1 MNKIIKFHNERI
13 KWLWILTAILAISFF
28 VICFNNVKW
37 EYKENNS
44 TYETLT
50 STLEKITNLYMYNLI
65 KKPFTYGI
73 SYDMRIFSR
82 AIIGVAF
89 GLGFVGT
96 MLIDYFIISKLAY
109 IVKQKIKQSKKV
121 GM

>member
-37 EYKENNS
+37 IYTEN
-44 TYETLT
+44 TAKYELLT
-50 STLEKITNLYMYNLI
+50 SSLEKIVKFYSFSLVD
-65 KKPFTYGI
+65 KPFARGVPNSI
-73 SYDMRIFSR
+73 DVFSR

>member
-28 VICFNNVKW
+28 AICFDNVKW
-37 EYKENNS
+37 IYTDDKGKWEL
-44 TYETLT
+44 LT
-50 STLEKITNLYMYNLI
+50 SSLEKIIRLYSYNLI
-65 KKPFTYGI
+65 KDPTVNGVFYTTQ
-73 SYDMRIFSR
+73 IFSR

-96 MLIDYFIISKLAY
+96 MLIDYFIISKVAY

>member
-13 KWLWILTAILAISFF
+13 KWLWILTTILAISFF

-37 EYKENNS
+37 IYTEN
-44 TYETLT
+44 TAKYELLT
-50 STLEKITNLYMYNLI
+50 SSLEKII
-65 KKPFTYGI
+65 KTYSFALEDKPFKIGV
-73 SYDMRIFSR
+73 SNQVWIFSR

-96 MLIDYFIISKLAY
+96 MLIDYFIISKVAY

>member
-28 VICFNNVKW
+28 AICFDNVKW
-37 EYKENNS
+37 IYTDSGRTSEI
-44 TYETLT
+44 LT
-50 STLEKITNLYMYNLI
+50 TTLEKIIRNYNFNLI
-65 KKPFTYGI
+65 YKPFTNGV
-73 SYDMRIFSR
+73 SYDIQIFSR